1 MMKKKLFPILLIL
14 CMMTGLLSAGCGN
27 HNRSG
32 DISLYYLNLE
42 GTSIVQSYYNPE
54 DAGELEGIDLYLHA
68 LADDP
73 DEDDIM
79 KTIPDSVKVLDYS
92 LDNYFLTLNFSE
104 QYYDIPKAEE
114 VLVRAA
120 IVRTLTQLDD
130 VVYVSF
136 NVEGVALTNAR
147 GEVVGSMNADS
158 FVENPDAAINTSQEK
173 TLTLYFSS
181 SDGTY
186 LVPETQTV
194 YYSSNESL
202 EKLIVKKL
210 IAGPS
215 TSGAVATIP
224 ATTHIITVSLMDG
237 VCYVNLDA
245 NFMDQNQEISEEV
258 VLYSIVDS
266 LTELDEVKKVQLS
279 INGDTSGMV
288 RYIYKLSDMYERNE
302 SFIQTVTDAEEETQ
316 D

>member
-1 MMKKKLFPILLIL
+1 
-14 CMMTGLLSAGCGN
+14 
-27 HNRSG
+27 
-32 DISLYYLNLE
+32 
-42 GTSIVQSYYNPE
+42 
-54 DAGELEGIDLYLHA
+54 
-68 LADDP
+68 
-73 DEDDIM
+73 
-79 KTIPDSVKVLDYS
+79 
-92 LDNYFLTLNFSE
+92 LTLNFSE

>member
-1 MMKKKLFPILLIL
+1 MKKKLSFILLIL
-14 CMMTGLLSAGCGN
+14 CMITGLFTSGCGN
-27 HNRSG
+27 RKHDG
-32 DISLYYLNLE
+32 YISLYYLNLE
-42 GTSIVQSYYNPE
+42 GTSIVQSEYNPKYA
-54 DAGELEGIDLYLHA
+54 DGLEGIDLYLYA
-68 LADDP
+68 LADAP

-92 LDNYFLTLNFSE
+92 LNDYFLTINFSE
-104 QYYDIPKAEE
+104 QYNDIPKAEE

-136 NVEGVALTNAR
+136 MVEGVALTNGR
-147 GEVVGSMNADS
+147 GEVVGSMSSDS
-158 FVENPDAAINTSQEK
+158 FVENPDAAINSSQEK
-173 TLTLYFSS
+173 TLTLYYSS
-181 SDGTY
+181 PDGTH

-194 YYSSNESL
+194 YYSSNASL

-215 TSGAVATIP
+215 TSGAIATIP
-224 ATTHIITVSLMDG
+224 AATHIITVSLMDG

-266 LTELDEVKKVQLS
+266 LTELEEVKKVQLS

-288 RYIYKLSDMYERNE
+288 RYIYKLSDMYERDE
-302 SFIQTVTDAEEETQ
+302 SFIQTVTEADEETQ
-316 D
+316 N